1 MIGGSSSLSSWPPR
15 RRRLLPARRTQGLGR
30 GPRRRS
36 SPAPVP
42 PLSLPMVDGPAGKG
56 TGPLSFEQRF
66 VDRAAL
72 PKGVTF
78 DHLADIPSVSIDS
91 GTSPGRVV
99 RDDDAAMHDDAE
111 DPAGDGLD
119 DDDAVPSGA
128 VAPIWPPAD
137 ASLAQFEDWQ
147 ETIRRL
153 PADVIYAREGV
164 LENRTAELRR
174 PKPKGQASPPRPRPE
189 GEAGNGEAPLAIAAL
204 RCLA

>member
-1 MIGGSSSLSSWPPR
+1 MTGGSSSLPPWPPR

-91 GTSPGRVV
+91 DIPPGRAA

-111 DPAGDGLD
+111 DPAGDGSDD
-119 DDDAVPSGA
+119 DDDAVPTGA
-128 VAPIWPPAD
+128 VTPVWPPAD
-137 ASLAQFEDWQ
+137 ATLAQLGDWL

-153 PADVIYAREGV
+153 PADDGVYAREGA
-164 LENRTAELRR
+164 LENRIAELRR
-174 PKPKGQASPPRPRPE
+174 PKPKGRASPSPSS
-189 GEAGNGEAPLAIAAL
+189 
-204 RCLA
+204 